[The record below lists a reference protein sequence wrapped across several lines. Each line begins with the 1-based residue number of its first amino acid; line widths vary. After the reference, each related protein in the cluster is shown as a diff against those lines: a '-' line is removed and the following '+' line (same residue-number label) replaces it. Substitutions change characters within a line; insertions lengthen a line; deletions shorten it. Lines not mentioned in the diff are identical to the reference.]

1 MQHEMQHETVKIADM
16 LFAAALP
23 AAPGLLTAKRRG
35 LLTAKRRGLLTA
47 KRGLPAA
54 KRGLPAAKRFRQA
67 AKLRKGEKMRA
78 SPLDARALLC

>member
-1 MQHEMQHETVKIADM
+1 MQHETVKIADM

-23 AAPGLLTAKRRG
+23 AAPGLLTAKR
-35 LLTAKRRGLLTA
+35 GLLTA

-54 KRGLPAAKRFRQA
+54 KRGLPAAKRGLPAAKRFGQA

>member
-1 MQHEMQHETVKIADM
+1 MQHETVKIADM

-23 AAPGLLTAKRRG
+23 AAPGLLTAKRG
-35 LLTAKRRGLLTA
+35 LLAAPGLLAAKRGLLTA

-54 KRGLPAAKRFRQA
+54 KRFGQA

-78 SPLDARALLC
+78 SPLDSRALLC

>member
-1 MQHEMQHETVKIADM
+1 MQHETVKIADM

-23 AAPGLLTAKRRG
+23 AAPGLLTAKRG
-35 LLTAKRRGLLTA
+35 LLAAPGLPAA

-54 KRGLPAAKRFRQA
+54 KRGLPAAKRFGQA

-78 SPLDARALLC
+78 YPLDARALLC

>member
-1 MQHEMQHETVKIADM
+1 MQHETVKIADM

-23 AAPGLLTAKRRG
+23 AAPGLLTAKR
-35 LLTAKRRGLLTA
+35 GLLTA

-54 KRGLPAAKRFRQA
+54 KRGLPAAKRFGQA

-78 SPLDARALLC
+78 YPLDAGALLC

>member
-1 MQHEMQHETVKIADM
+1 MQHETVKIADM

-23 AAPGLLTAKRRG
+23 AAPGLLTAKR
-35 LLTAKRRGLLTA
+35 
-47 KRGLPAA
+47 
-54 KRGLPAAKRFRQA
+54 GLPAAKRFGQA